1 MGSPTDSNP
10 TFSRETGGDHGS
22 TQDVPSIAG
31 PQIEKLNYGVSCVE
45 LDYGTITARNQLIKN
60 VINPL
65 MDMIDAYLKPDHI
78 VDSKTKYKVALV
90 VTSTREI
97 DTVQ

>member
-1 MGSPTDSNP
+1 MDQPAVRSA
-10 TFSRETGGDHGS
+10 GGV
-22 TQDVPSIAG
+22 TEIQG
-31 PQIEKLNYGVSCVE
+31 PEVDKKNYAVECVE

-65 MDMIDAYLKPDHI
+65 MDIIDAYLKPDHI
-78 VDSKTKYKVALV
+78 IDSKTKYKVALV

>member
-1 MGSPTDSNP
+1 MYSHRTALPVTDV
-10 TFSRETGGDHGS
+10 
-22 TQDVPSIAG
+22 QG
-31 PQIEKLNYGVSCVE
+31 PEVDKKNYAVECVG
-45 LDYGTITARNQLIKN
+45 LDYGTITARNQLVKL

-65 MDMIDAYLKPDHI
+65 MDMIDAYLKPDHV

-90 VTSTREI
+90 ITSTREI